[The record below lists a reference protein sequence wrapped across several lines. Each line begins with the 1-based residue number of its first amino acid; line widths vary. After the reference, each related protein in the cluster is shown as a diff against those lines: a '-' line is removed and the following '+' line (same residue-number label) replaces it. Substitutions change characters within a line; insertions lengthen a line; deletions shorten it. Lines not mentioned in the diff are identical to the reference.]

1 MRTTRLSPTGPD
13 RSRDARAGRSPR
25 ICHVNL
31 ARGFRGGERQTEL
44 LVRALRGRA
53 ESQRLIVRAGEPLNT
68 RLNDLP
74 DIEVVAVRTR
84 AGAVFALSGADLVH
98 AHETHGA
105 QAAMMLNCLRPVPY
119 VVTRRVDNR
128 PRSDVFTRAMYRRA
142 AAVVV
147 LSGAIG
153 TVMRSY
159 APDLEY
165 HEIPSASSDL
175 RCDREWVRAFRE
187 RHPARFLVGT
197 IGALDERKGHL
208 VLIEAAGMLAES
220 HPRLHFVLVGSGR
233 DEVAVRRAAAHLSN
247 VTFAGWSANV
257 GDYLAAFDLFVFPS
271 LNEGLGSTL
280 IDAMQF
286 GLPIVASRAGGI
298 PELVADGENG
308 LLVPPGDAH
317 ALAEALRTMYER
329 PVLRNAMGEA
339 NRVRA
344 QGFSAQRMAD
354 RYLQVYRQLLP
365 GFTLNGKVE

>member
-1 MRTTRLSPTGPD
+1 MRDGP
-13 RSRDARAGRSPR
+13 AGRLPR

-44 LVRALRGRA
+44 LIRALQGQVG
-53 ESQRLIVRAGEPLNT
+53 SQRLVARAGEPLTT
-68 RLNDLP
+68 RLSGVP
-74 DIEVVAVRTR
+74 DVEVVAVRTR
-84 AGAVFALSGADLVH
+84 VGAVFAIADADLVH

-105 QAAMMLNCLRPVPY
+105 QVAMLRSCRWPAPY

-128 PRSDVFTRAMYRRA
+128 PRTDVFTRAIYRRA

-147 LSGAIG
+147 LSRAIG

-159 APDLEY
+159 DSDLAF

-175 RCDREWVRAFRE
+175 RSDRAWVRAFRE
-187 RHPARFLVGT
+187 RHPERFLVGT

-233 DEVAVRRAAAHLSN
+233 DEVTMRRAAAHLPN

-271 LNEGLGSTL
+271 LSEGLGSTL

-286 GLPIVASRAGGI
+286 GLPIVASWAGGI

-317 ALAEALRTMYER
+317 ALADAIRALYER
-329 PVLRNAMGEA
+329 PDSRIAMGEA
-339 NRVRA
+339 NRVRS
-344 QGFSAQRMAD
+344 QGFSAERMAD
-354 RYLQVYRQLLP
+354 RYLHVYRQLLP
-365 GFTLNGKVE
+365 DFNWNGKVE